1 MGQRINRLSAVKVAA
16 GKAKG
21 LYADGAGLY
30 LQVSRSGSKSW
41 IFRFKLGGR
50 TRDMG
55 LGSLQDVT
63 LAQAREKAAEAR
75 RHRQRGADPIST
87 RDSQRAQE
95 RLRKA
100 QATTFRDCAERLIAT
115 HEVGWRNAKH

>member
-16 GKAKG
+16 AKAKG

-30 LQVSRSGSKSW
+30 LQVSGSGSKSW

-75 RHRQRGADPIST
+75 QQRQRGS
-87 RDSQRAQE
+87 
-95 RLRKA
+95 
-100 QATTFRDCAERLIAT
+100 
-115 HEVGWRNAKH
+115 